1 MRWQS
6 MLANSL
12 SCRPLFIKMPLFQLQ
27 SSPSLPVQHPS
38 QTPSLTPSLSMP
50 PSLSLSLPLSGI
62 PPCSTVHGTS
72 GTEARQLWDGSGHQN
87 ALITPHDKAATF
99 VTLSVLIE
107 IDHRK
112 KRMKIFVCG
121 CSMFKHGHC
130 FVECSRLDGNVACA
144 WIKQG
149 KTANK
154 EMKTTKKRIWNG
166 VWRVC
171 CRWV

>member
-1 MRWQS
+1 

-38 QTPSLTPSLSMP
+38 QTPSL
-50 PSLSLSLPLSGI
+50 SLSLPPIWHPSQTPSPCLPLSHPTSPLSGI
-62 PPCSTVHGTS
+62 PPCSTVHGAS

-121 CSMFKHGHC
+121 CSMFKHCC

-144 WIKQG
+144 RIKQG
-149 KTANK
+149 KTANE
-154 EMKTTKKRIWNG
+154 EMKTTKRRI
-166 VWRVC
+166 
-171 CRWV
+171 